1 MIRTLEKQRA
11 HCEQDLQMHI
21 DLVNTL
27 EGSLKDCEKNGELG
41 SARARAGVLM
51 TSEFRLQSQ
60 DLARTRDDATQQ
72 VERLNRELADSQREV
87 STTERQ
93 SVAQDKQ
100 SLESQL
106 DQERRQNKRARQ
118 SLDNR
123 MAVLGLAKRKSK
135 FAGMLS

>member
-1 MIRTLEKQRA
+1 
-11 HCEQDLQMHI
+11 
-21 DLVNTL
+21 
-27 EGSLKDCEKNGELG
+27 
-41 SARARAGVLM
+41 VLT

-60 DLARTRDDATQQ
+60 DLACTRDDATQQ

-106 DQERRQNKRARQ
+106 DQERRQKKRARQ

-123 MAVLGLAKRKSK
+123 MAELGLAKRKSK